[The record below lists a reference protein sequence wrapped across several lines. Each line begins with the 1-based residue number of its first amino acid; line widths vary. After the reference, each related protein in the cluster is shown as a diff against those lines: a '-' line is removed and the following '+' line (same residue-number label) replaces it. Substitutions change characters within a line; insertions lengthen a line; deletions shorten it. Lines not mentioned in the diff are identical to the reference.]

1 MAEASGEKARL
12 LLILGRPGP
21 CMDPNGEQETW
32 LRGTEMGKGVVVFR
46 AKRELAL
53 EGLPALS

>member
-1 MAEASGEKARL
+1 
-12 LLILGRPGP
+12 
-21 CMDPNGEQETW
+21 MDPNGEQETW

>member
-1 MAEASGEKARL
+1 MAKAPGEKARL

-53 EGLPALS
+53 EGLPAFS